1 MEPVFPG
8 VPLGFQH
15 HQLLLTTQ
23 SLLVQFVG
31 SHGLLMAFPLLLRTL
46 HPTSHLKDALAP
58 LAPLH
63 LHLPITLCC
72 THRLIQL

>member
-8 VPLGFQH
+8 VPLGFRH

-31 SHGLLMAFPLLLRTL
+31 SHGLLMAFPLLRTL
-46 HPTSHLKDALAP
+46 HPASHLKDALAP
-58 LAPLH
+58 LAP